1 MGMKKMVRKA
11 CKMKLIPGNEKE
23 YERRHAEI
31 WHIVKKMIKD
41 SGISNYSIYWDKETN
56 YLFSYMEVEDENKDT
71 ATEPN
76 EIRYRWWEYMKDIM
90 ETNENNSPVSMQ
102 MMEVFH
108 ID

>member
-1 MGMKKMVRKA
+1 
-11 CKMKLIPGNEKE
+11 
-23 YERRHAEI
+23 
-31 WHIVKKMIKD
+31 
-41 SGISNYSIYWDKETN
+41 
-56 YLFSYMEVEDENKDT
+56 MEVEDENKDT

-90 ETNENNSPVSMQ
+90 ETNEDNSPVSMQ